1 MTTAAKKNQVKNE
14 IVILTAT
21 SGDTGKAAM
30 AGFADVPGTKIIVF
44 YPKHGVSPIQEKQ
57 MVTQKGNNTYVVG
70 ITGNF
75 DDAQT
80 AVKKMFN
87 DKELEA
93 ELDAAGYQFSS
104 ANSINIG
111 RLVPQIVYYVYAYA
125 SLVRQSKIKDGQE
138 INVVVPTGNF
148 GNILAAYYA
157 KQMGLPVHKLI
168 CASNDN
174 KVLYDFFR
182 TGTYDRKRDFIL
194 TTSPSMDILIS
205 SNLERLIYRIAG
217 GDAKKCAELMQSLTA
232 GGEYTICL
240 LYTSPSPRD
249 TR

>member
-1 MTTAAKKNQVKNE
+1 
-14 IVILTAT
+14 
-21 SGDTGKAAM
+21 M

-125 SLVRQSKIKDGQE
+125 SLVRQGKIKDGQE

-157 KQMGLPVHKLI
+157 KQMGLP
-168 CASNDN
+168 
-174 KVLYDFFR
+174 
-182 TGTYDRKRDFIL
+182 DRK
-194 TTSPSMDILIS
+194 SVV
-205 SNLERLIYRIAG
+205 
-217 GDAKKCAELMQSLTA
+217 
-232 GGEYTICL
+232 
-240 LYTSPSPRD
+240 
-249 TR
+249 